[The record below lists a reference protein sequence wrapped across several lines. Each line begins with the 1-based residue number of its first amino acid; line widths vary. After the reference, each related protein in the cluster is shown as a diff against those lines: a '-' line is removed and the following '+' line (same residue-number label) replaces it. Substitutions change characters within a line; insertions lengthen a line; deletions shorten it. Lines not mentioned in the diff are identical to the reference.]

1 MPKLAYSP
9 ITLHIR
15 GETEAP
21 FAQYLSPA
29 GIWGANGDR
38 TIAGRSTVILAL
50 TVTKHRLLTR
60 ENMQNDEFRLG
71 QEAKIR
77 LPNVDEVLDKGY
89 ALHAADDPALLDTEA
104 QKDARHI
111 IEEFRA
117 LQPRTDTEAAY
128 LSAARGIVLAYG
140 RAISRRKQQWSQSL
154 EAARVEREQ
163 AIEQMRDSTNQKA
176 WLVTFIWKIMPM
188 IVLVLT
194 GIAVT
199 QTSNYLPEDATKILT
214 WIISL
219 VVGGIFALIGRLI
232 GTRLRDLRRN
242 ALEVRYNAQ
251 LFRAHILYEEGK
263 ASELRYYRTRM
274 CEAWKQYTGDE
285 FPRTASYAMVMAGD
299 IETRKEIERQRL
311 SYGNR
316 TTLWL
321 MRRLARLLRGRRKG
335 ESDEE
340 TPPSPQTSA
349 RSASS
354 VS

>member
-1 MPKLAYSP
+1 
-9 ITLHIR
+9 
-15 GETEAP
+15 
-21 FAQYLSPA
+21 
-29 GIWGANGDR
+29 
-38 TIAGRSTVILAL
+38 
-50 TVTKHRLLTR
+50 
-60 ENMQNDEFRLG
+60 MQSSEFRLG

-89 ALHAADDPALLDTEA
+89 ALHAADDPALVNTEA

-117 LQPRTDTEAAY
+117 LKSRNDTEAAY
-128 LSAARGIVLAYG
+128 LSAARGIVLAFG

-163 AIEQMRDSTNQKA
+163 TLEQMRESTNQKA

-194 GIAVT
+194 GIAVA
-199 QTSNYLPEDATKILT
+199 QTSNYLPEDATKMLT

-232 GTRLRDLRRN
+232 GTWFRDLRRN
-242 ALEVRYNAQ
+242 AIEVRYNAQ

-263 ASELRYYRTRM
+263 ANELRYYRTRM
-274 CEAWKQYTGDE
+274 CEAWKQYTGEE
-285 FPRTASYAMVMAGD
+285 FPRTASYEMVMAGD

-311 SYGNR
+311 SYSNR

-340 TPPSPQTSA
+340 KTSSPQMSA

-354 VS
+354 LGH

>member
-1 MPKLAYSP
+1 
-9 ITLHIR
+9 
-15 GETEAP
+15 
-21 FAQYLSPA
+21 
-29 GIWGANGDR
+29 
-38 TIAGRSTVILAL
+38 
-50 TVTKHRLLTR
+50 
-60 ENMQNDEFRLG
+60 MQSSELRLG

-89 ALHAADDPALLDTEA
+89 ALHAADDTALANTEA
-104 QKDARHI
+104 QKDARCI

-117 LQPRTDTEAAY
+117 LKPRNDTEEAY
-128 LSAARGIVLAYG
+128 LSAARGIVLGFG

-154 EAARVEREQ
+154 EAALVEREQ
-163 AIEQMRDSTNQKA
+163 AVEHMRDATNQNA

-188 IVLVLT
+188 ILLFLT

-199 QTSNYLPEDATKILT
+199 QTSNYLPEDATRTLT

-232 GTRLRDLRRN
+232 GTWFRDMRRN
-242 ALEVRYNAQ
+242 AIEVRYNAQ

-263 ASELRYYRTRM
+263 AKELRYYRARM
-274 CEAWKQYTGDE
+274 CEAWKQYTGEE
-285 FPRTASYAMVMAGD
+285 FPRTASYEMVMAGD
-299 IETRKEIERQRL
+299 IETRKEIERQRV

-335 ESDEE
+335 EIDEE
-340 TPPSPQTSA
+340 KSSSPQMPA
-349 RSASS
+349 RPSLGGS
-354 VS
+354 